1 MSLAILCSGQGA
13 QHPAMLDMI
22 ADHPAAAEVIKTGEE
37 ALGLHLR
44 DSLAQRDEM
53 FRNAI
58 AQPLICLAQLALWT
72 ALRPDTQEPGAF
84 CGYSVGELGAYA
96 CAGAFDAGEL
106 ARIAAA
112 RAALMDK
119 AAATAHGG
127 MLALQGLRRDE
138 VDRLCKDHRAW
149 VAIAIGEEEFVIGGE
164 DAALEKLSP
173 ALAEKG
179 ARLTRLKVGV
189 ASHTPLLSAA
199 VQPFRELLA
208 ASSMTSPATPVV
220 AGIDAAW
227 VVRRD
232 GNRKAGTAVGSHHR
246 MGELSGRA
254 LRTRLPRVPG
264 TRSGARAGAHDAG
277 AVRGCGCQ
285 VGGRF
290 SLAGWRVCVVGQAY
304 PESLNSCPTLNP
316 SIWSSPI

>member
-227 VVRRD
+227 VVRRE
-232 GNRKAGTAVGSHHR
+232 TAI
-246 MGELSGRA
+246 EKLA
-254 LRTRLPRVPG
+254 LQLDRTIEWASCLDVLYE
-264 TRSGARAGAHDAG
+264 
-277 AVRGCGCQ
+277 RGCRVFLELGP
-285 VGGRF
+285 GRVLARMTQARF
-290 SLAGWRVCVVGQAY
+290 GDVDARSVEDFRSLDGVSAWLAKHTRN
-304 PESLNSCPTLNP
+304 L
-316 SIWSSPI
+316 